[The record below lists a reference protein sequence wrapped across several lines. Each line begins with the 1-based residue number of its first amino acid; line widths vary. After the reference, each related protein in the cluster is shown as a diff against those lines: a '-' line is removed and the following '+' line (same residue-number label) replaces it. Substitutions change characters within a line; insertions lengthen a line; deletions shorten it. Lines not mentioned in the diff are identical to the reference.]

1 MCHKIVTEMSQDCPA
16 VSRDVADVSPD
27 VTEMSRPSH
36 IFVTRCHKLS
46 QQLSHQSRSV
56 TECQYICRRVDKLTY
71 TRCAGGSFYVLFKIF
86 TLTPGPTIQYTQKIA
101 PFTPPLRDLTTLGIA
116 PRVSHDSIAPAASH
130 RRTQHDM
137 RTPCTPSFTRTAVRS
152 VHTHAQSLCSHSSMH
167 TPNTQHIRP
176 RPAPGTRDHRRA
188 HGGPNSPSGTPPCA
202 PPCPPPCGP
211 QPGAGSGASRAGM
224 PAGRGMAASG
234 SGGGPAATRRRVGH
248 PVRQ

>member
-1 MCHKIVTEMSQDCPA
+1 MFTD
-16 VSRDVADVSPD
+16 
-27 VTEMSRPSH
+27 
-36 IFVTRCHKLS
+36 L
-46 QQLSHQSRSV
+46 
-56 TECQYICRRVDKLTY
+56 
-71 TRCAGGSFYVLFKIF
+71 
-86 TLTPGPTIQYTQKIA
+86 TLTLPSPYTHA
-101 PFTPPLRDLTTLGIA
+101 DALYVTLHSVYRNHSATTLGIA
-116 PRVSHDSIAPAASH
+116 PRVSHDSVAPAASH

-137 RTPCTPSFTRTAVRS
+137 RTPCTPSFTRTAIRS

-176 RPAPGTRDHRRA
+176 RPAPGTRDHRRV

-234 SGGGPAATRRRVGH
+234 SGGGPAADGALFHTSARNRVDVVLRVPG
-248 PVRQ
+248 

>member
-1 MCHKIVTEMSQDCPA
+1 MFSLARGLGNAKNKGLCAPCMYSKS
-16 VSRDVADVSPD
+16 SR
-27 VTEMSRPSH
+27 
-36 IFVTRCHKLS
+36 
-46 QQLSHQSRSV
+46 SHQA
-56 TECQYICRRVDKLTY
+56 L
-71 TRCAGGSFYVLFKIF
+71 
-86 TLTPGPTIQYTQKIA
+86 PTYTQKVA
-101 PFTPPLRDLTTLGIA
+101 PFTPPLRDTTTLGIA

-137 RTPCTPSFTRTAVRS
+137 RTPCTPSFTRTAIRS

-176 RPAPGTRDHRRA
+176 RPAPGTRDHRRV

-234 SGGGPAATRRRVGH
+234 SGGGPAADGAPCHTSPCKLKSHRGTLGGGPTQIRSV
-248 PVRQ
+248 V